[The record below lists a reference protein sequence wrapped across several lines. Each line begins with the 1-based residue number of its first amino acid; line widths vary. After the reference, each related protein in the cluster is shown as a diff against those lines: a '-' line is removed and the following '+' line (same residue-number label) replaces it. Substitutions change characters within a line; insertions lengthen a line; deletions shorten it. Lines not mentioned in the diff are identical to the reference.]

1 MPSVAV
7 TNISQV
13 VYNNSNI
20 NISGFN
26 IEHYRIAAGQLPG
39 DTAVVPN
46 ANTPTRQRTL
56 IKGVIGPV
64 VNDVPA
70 TGATSVTVTLGPVA
84 ATAVTS
90 TIGQVDFWVIWGE

>member
-7 TNISQV
+7 SNISQV
-13 VYNNSNI
+13 SYNQSNI

-46 ANTPTRQRTL
+46 SNTPSRQRTL

-64 VNDVPA
+64 TNDVPA

-84 ATAVTS
+84 TAVTS
-90 TIGQVDFWVIWGE
+90 TIGQVDFLVIWGE